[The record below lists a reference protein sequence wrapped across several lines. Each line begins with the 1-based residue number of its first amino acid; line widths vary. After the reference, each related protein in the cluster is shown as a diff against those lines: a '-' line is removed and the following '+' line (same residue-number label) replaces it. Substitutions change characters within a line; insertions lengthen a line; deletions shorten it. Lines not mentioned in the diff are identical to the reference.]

1 MENKKMTELQAREP
15 KAMTVKEVASA
26 MGVSADT
33 VKNCIRRTMPNKMQ
47 NGKTT
52 FLDEKEVACISK
64 ELKMN
69 GQVLNHLTYEDS
81 SQVKS
86 TVTDLEIL
94 ENYKKANA
102 DFVALLERKYEEER
116 AARVKAEQT
125 NAVLMHVNKTY
136 TATEIAKELGMKSA
150 AELNQRLAEKRIQ
163 FKQNDTWLP
172 FSGYAD
178 CGYFEI
184 KQEVLDSGKVIYHR
198 RITQLGREFILGL
211 FGISLSQAR

>member
-1 MENKKMTELQAREP
+1 MKTNCKVTEQL
-15 KAMTVKEVASA
+15 TVEAGS
-26 MGVSADT
+26 T
-33 VKNCIRRTMPNKMQ
+33 VKN
-47 NGKTT
+47 TT
-52 FLDEKEVACISK
+52 
-64 ELKMN
+64 
-69 GQVLNHLTYEDS
+69 
-81 SQVKS
+81 
-86 TVTDLEIL
+86 TDLEIL

-102 DFVALLERKYEEER
+102 DFVALLERKYEEEK

-125 NAVLMHVNKTY
+125 NAILMRVNKTY

-150 AELNQRLAEKRIQ
+150 SELNQRLSEKKVQ

-198 RITQLGREFILGL
+198 RITQSGREFILEL
-211 FGISLSQAR
+211 FGVKLPH

>member
-1 MENKKMTELQAREP
+1 MGNKKMTELQAREP
-15 KAMTVKEVASA
+15 KTMTVKEVASA
-26 MGVSADT
+26 MGVSYSAVDRAVT
-33 VKNCIRRTMPNKMQ
+33 KLFPDKKQ
-47 NGKTT
+47 NGRTT
-52 FLDEKEVACISK
+52 FLNQEEVSAISK
-64 ELKMN
+64 ELKGHHN
-69 GQVLNHLTYEDS
+69 LFSTEK
-81 SQVKS
+81 VKS
-86 TVTDLEIL
+86 AVTDLEIL

-172 FSGYAD
+172 FSEYAD

-211 FGISLSQAR
+211 FA

>member
-1 MENKKMTELQAREP
+1 METMKMGNKKMTELQAREP
-15 KAMTVKEVASA
+15 KTMTVKEVASA
-26 MGVSADT
+26 MGVSYSAVDRAVT
-33 VKNCIRRTMPNKMQ
+33 KLFPDKKQ
-47 NGKTT
+47 NGRTT
-52 FLDEKEVACISK
+52 FLNQEEVSAISK
-64 ELKMN
+64 ELKGHHN
-69 GQVLNHLTYEDS
+69 LFSTEK
-81 SQVKS
+81 VKS
-86 TVTDLEIL
+86 AVTDLEIL

-172 FSGYAD
+172 FSEYAD

-211 FGISLSQAR
+211 FA

>member
-1 MENKKMTELQAREP
+1 MKLVQQLKK
-15 KAMTVKEVASA
+15 
-26 MGVSADT
+26 
-33 VKNCIRRTMPNKMQ
+33 
-47 NGKTT
+47 
-52 FLDEKEVACISK
+52 
-64 ELKMN
+64 
-69 GQVLNHLTYEDS
+69 
-81 SQVKS
+81 

-136 TATEIAKELGMKSA
+136 TATEIAKEFGMKSA
-150 AELNQRLAEKRIQ
+150 AELNQRLAEKKIQ

-172 FSGYAD
+172 FSEYAD

-211 FGISLSQAR
+211 FGVSLSQAR